1 MLTLKLQYFGHLIQ
15 RTDSL
20 EKTLI
25 LGKTEDR
32 RRRGRQRMRWLDG
45 ISNSMNMNLKKIRE
59 IVKDREAWQT
69 VVRGVERVRQ
79 DLETKPQQQCIQY
92 ILKVKLTKH
101 KVTDK
106 TCLGYIEKKE
116 FASLKHRHLRHTLS

>member
-1 MLTLKLQYFGHLIQ
+1 
-15 RTDSL
+15 
-20 EKTLI
+20 
-25 LGKTEDR
+25 
-32 RRRGRQRMRWLDG
+32 MRWLDG

-92 ILKVKLTKH
+92 ILKVKLTNKANH
-101 KVTDK
+101 LFWGQSLNFLFVIFFHRLID
-106 TCLGYIEKKE
+106 GYTGC
-116 FASLKHRHLRHTLS
+116 SM

>member
-1 MLTLKLQYFGHLIQ
+1 M
-15 RTDSL
+15 

-25 LGKTEDR
+25 LGNTEDR

-69 VVRGVERVRQ
+69 VVCGVAKSQ
-79 DLETKPQQQCIQY
+79 TG
-92 ILKVKLTKH
+92 
-101 KVTDK
+101 
-106 TCLGYIEKKE
+106 LGD
-116 FASLKHRHLRHTLS
+116 

>member
-1 MLTLKLQYFGHLIQ
+1 
-15 RTDSL
+15 
-20 EKTLI
+20 
-25 LGKTEDR
+25 
-32 RRRGRQRMRWLDG
+32 MRWLDG
-45 ISNSMNMNLKKIRE
+45 ITDSMNMNFNKIRE

-116 FASLKHRHLRHTLS
+116 FASLKHRHLRHALS